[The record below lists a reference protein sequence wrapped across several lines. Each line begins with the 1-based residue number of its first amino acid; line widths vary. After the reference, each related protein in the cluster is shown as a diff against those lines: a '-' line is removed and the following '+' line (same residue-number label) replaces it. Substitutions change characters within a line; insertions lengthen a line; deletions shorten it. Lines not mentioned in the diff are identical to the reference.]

1 MLVPLV
7 VVEVLVVTSHLL
19 IQVDP
24 VDQVVVDL
32 TVHPVEV
39 VLVVMVRQVLD
50 KDILVDKD
58 ITKVVFIP
66 LVVVEVVLMVPVKIV

>member
-66 LVVVEVVLMVPVKIV
+66 LVWWRWC